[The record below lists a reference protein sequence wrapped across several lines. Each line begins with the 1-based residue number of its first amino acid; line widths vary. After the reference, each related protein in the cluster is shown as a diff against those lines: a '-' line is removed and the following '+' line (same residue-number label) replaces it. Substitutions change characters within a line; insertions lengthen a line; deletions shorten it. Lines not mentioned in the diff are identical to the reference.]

1 MRAIRSAPRG
11 PLCRNKF
18 GHRVGRQNHT
28 RHREPAK
35 PATVFLFRSC
45 LSLRRAAARL
55 TSWPCARVWCR
66 PCRARAHPRA
76 ARWRHHDLLGSCTAH
91 AQQGGCQAP
100 ASVCRHGSRPAA
112 PPLRRR
118 RAARAP
124 SGSCAGQP
132 PPLPK
137 AATTNPLRTR
147 HWLDVG
153 LKLQPATVVNRHCS
167 FCCDGHRTIVAA
179 CRPRGGLVHLASE
192 QTVEPEDCEYGT
204 GSGHSTA
211 QCYAQAA
218 LAAAP

>member
-1 MRAIRSAPRG
+1 MPKKVRAQSRASEPHPSQGACKTCNSFFIPVLPVASTGCGEIDILALCKGLVQATPSTRTPSSCALETSRSPR
-11 PLCRNKF
+11 
-18 GHRVGRQNHT
+18 
-28 RHREPAK
+28 
-35 PATVFLFRSC
+35 FLHSTC
-45 LSLRRAAARL
+45 
-55 TSWPCARVWCR
+55 
-66 PCRARAHPRA
+66 A
-76 ARWRHHDLLGSCTAH
+76 ARWLPSST
-91 AQQGGCQAP
+91 AP